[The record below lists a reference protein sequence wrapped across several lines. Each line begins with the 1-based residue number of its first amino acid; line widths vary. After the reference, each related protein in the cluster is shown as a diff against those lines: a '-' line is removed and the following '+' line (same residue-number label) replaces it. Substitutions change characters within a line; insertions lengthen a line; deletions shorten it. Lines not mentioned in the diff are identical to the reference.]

1 MSKTILCPIDP
12 TDEINWRKV
21 IGAAVEQA
29 APHSAKVIVM
39 AVVPDIFAGLD
50 WRYAIRGETGG
61 SEDFDMRKVVADTL
75 DRLNEIVVEAIPE
88 GLEVE
93 TLARHGTV
101 YEEILNVAEEVG
113 ADQIIMA
120 AHRQQVSDFL
130 LGTNTA
136 KVARHAKCSVNVI
149 R

>member
-1 MSKTILCPIDP
+1 MAKTFLCPIDP
-12 TDEINWRKV
+12 TDQGSMRRV

-29 APHSAKVIVM
+29 LPQDARIVVM
-39 AVVPDIFAGLD
+39 AVIPDIVAGID

-61 SEDFDMRKVVADTL
+61 SEDFDMRKLVAATVQ
-75 DRLNEIVVEAIPE
+75 RLNEIVSDLIPE

-101 YEEILNVAEEVG
+101 YEEILNVAEEID

-120 AHRQQVSDFL
+120 AHKQRVSEYL
-130 LGTNTA
+130 LGTNAA
-136 KVARHAKCSVNVI
+136 KVARHAKCTVSIV

>member
-29 APHSAKVIVM
+29 APQGAKVIVM

-101 YEEILNVAEEVG
+101 YEEILNVAEEVE